1 MYKERV
7 LRVAKAKE
15 EISEEE
21 IQKKI
26 KERKLKWK
34 AQKTSMTELTLDERK
49 KRLGL
54 IPTDE
59 EKALIRKKGLD
70 KKAKE

>member
-1 MYKERV
+1 LYKERV

>member
-1 MYKERV
+1 M
-7 LRVAKAKE
+7 AE
-15 EISEEE
+15 EELSEEE

-26 KERKLKWK
+26 EEKKLNWK
-34 AQKTSMTELTLDERK
+34 AGKTSMSELTLEEKK

-59 EKALIRKKGLD
+59 EMELIRKKGLD
-70 KKAKE
+70 KKAEE

>member
-1 MYKERV
+1 MAE
-7 LRVAKAKE
+7 E
-15 EISEEE
+15 EISAEE

-26 KERKLKWK
+26 EEKKLKWK
-34 AQKTSMTELTLDERK
+34 AGKTSLSELTLEEKK

-59 EKALIRKKGLD
+59 EMELIRKKGLD
-70 KKAKE
+70 KKAEE

>member
-1 MYKERV
+1 LYKERV

-34 AQKTSMTELTLDERK
+34 AQKTSMTELTLEERK